1 MDEKFSIA
9 SREAA
14 EFQSSLQYDFNNQ
27 KPLELDDILGTVVR
41 QGLDKGIPVPAS
53 MTLMSVLDKFKKGDI
68 SSESPTMKGRCL

>member
-53 MTLMSVLDKFKKGDI
+53 MTLMSVLNKFKKGAI
-68 SSESPTMKGRCL
+68 S